1 MLELALLDSRMSQYA
16 PSLQA
21 SAALYVA
28 MRITLTD
35 SLVRMGKDPSA
46 AKVSCWSQALQE
58 HTHYSRQD
66 LKECARDYFHLASL
80 I

>member
-1 MLELALLDSRMSQYA
+1 VIFYLAQYMLELALLDSRMAQYP

-35 SLVRMGKDPSA
+35 SLVRMGKDTSA
-46 AKVSCWSQALQE
+46 AKVSCWT
-58 HTHYSRQD
+58 HT
-66 LKECARDYFHLASL
+66 L
-80 I
+80 